1 MVHHIPLTKARI
13 NLGQIVRRAHVNK
26 EHFVLEKDGIPV
38 AGIVG
43 MEDLDEILEMH
54 DPEIKKQINEGY
66 QEYLHGETKDTHALF
81 GKKKKKEHT
90 EDILDLAGFLKPKK
104 VISALKARELFEK
117 HYERF

>member
-1 MVHHIPLTKARI
+1 M
-13 NLGQIVRRAHVNK
+13 RRAHVNK

-43 MEDLDEILEMH
+43 MEDMEDILEMH
-54 DPEIKKQINEGY
+54 DPEMQKQIDEGY
-66 QEYLHGETKDTHALF
+66 QEYLRGETKDTRALL
-81 GKKKKKEHT
+81 GTKKKKEHT